1 MTTQSWNTVITH
13 TNDAQFRAWG
23 SEIAAKLLALGLV
36 QTADTGQINWGSV
49 TRPGT
54 NTAAGYEIWRFND
67 TLQGSA
73 PIFFKIEYGTGS
85 SANNPATWLTVGT
98 GSNGS
103 GTITGTATTRVQC
116 STTAS
121 ANNTVTNYQSYACA
135 VDGLVWIATKFG
147 ASVAGK
153 GFCAFAICRTCDST
167 GAPTA
172 TGFVVYTC
180 NVAAALTSPAVVQ
193 AVRTAATAVAFA
205 ANTSGLYSM
214 VMHGLTSSVDGSDT
228 QAYLHWMPTPKVLPV
243 FGLCSMI
250 QTEATFGTSFSTTL
264 VGSTA
269 RTYLSIDTCLGTG
282 GSGTPN
288 ASLCLIY
295 E

>member
-1 MTTQSWNTVITH
+1 MTTQSWNTPITH

-23 SEIAAKLLALGLV
+23 SELSARLAAIGLV
-36 QTADTGQINWGSV
+36 QTANTGQINWV
-49 TRPGT
+49 TATRPGT

-67 TLQGSA
+67 SLQGTA
-73 PIFFKIEYGTGS
+73 PIFIKIEYGTAS
-85 SANNPATWLTVGT
+85 SANSPGTWITVGT

-103 GTITGTATTRVQC
+103 GTITGTATTRIQC
-116 STTAS
+116 STNFS
-121 ANNTVTNYQSYACA
+121 ATNALANYQSYACA
-135 VDGLVWIATKFG
+135 VDGLAWITTKFG
-147 ASVAGK
+147 ASVASK
-153 GFCAFAICRTCDST
+153 GFCGFAICRTCDAT
-167 GAPTA
+167 GAPTT

-180 NVAAALTSPAVVQ
+180 NTNLSPASPAVVQ
-193 AVRTAATAVAFA
+193 AIRTAATAVAFA
-205 ANTSGLYSM
+205 ANTIGLYSM
-214 VMHGLTSSVDGSDT
+214 VVHGITSSADGSDT

-269 RTYLSIDTCLGTG
+269 RTYLSVDTCLGNAG
-282 GSGTPN
+282 AGYPN

>member
-23 SEIAAKLLALGLV
+23 SELSARLAAIGLV

-49 TRPGT
+49 TRPGAS
-54 NTAAGYEIWRFND
+54 TAAGYEIWRFND
-67 TLQGSA
+67 SLQGSA
-73 PIFFKIEYGTGS
+73 PIFLKIEYGTGS
-85 SANNPATWLTVGT
+85 SANTPGTWITVGT

-103 GTITGTATTRVQC
+103 GTITGTSTTRVQC
-116 STTAS
+116 STNSNAT
-121 ANNTVTNYQSYACA
+121 NTVTNYQSYACA
-135 VDGLVWIATKFG
+135 VDGLAWVATKFG
-147 ASVAGK
+147 YVIGK
-153 GFCAFAICRTCDST
+153 SSTGFAICRTCDAT
-167 GAPTA
+167 GAPTT

-180 NVAAALTSPAVVQ
+180 NVSSALGSPPAVQ
-193 AVRTAATAVAFA
+193 AIRTAATAVAFA
-205 ANTSGLYSM
+205 ANTAGLYSF
-214 VMHGLTSSVDGSDT
+214 VVHGVTSSVDGADT

-243 FGLCSMI
+243 VGLCSMI

-269 RTYLSIDTCLGTG
+269 RTYLSVDTGLGNAG
-282 GSGTPN
+282 AGAPN